1 MFYSKNCVY
10 KEQFFKV
17 EYNKDYSEFVLIRSC
32 RLPGYEEV
40 NKNKVK
46 TDKDE
51 IERIEVSRIKSK
63 IKDYALCN
71 DFQYFFTQTLNNNYN
86 RYDLNEFKL
95 LIQKKFKAYKRKNSD
110 FKYLIIYEKHK
121 DGAYHLHGLVS
132 GLGQDVYINSN
143 NYLSLAFFEDLGFNS
158 LSKVRDN
165 IKVSHYITKYISK
178 NTEKTSSGY
187 SYFHSQGL
195 KTSKKTVLNFNEI
208 KNDLI
213 STYENDFVKKY
224 KYKENNY

>member
-1 MFYSKNCVY
+1 MDI
-10 KEQFFKV
+10 V
-17 EYNKDYSEFVLIRSC
+17 EN
-32 RLPGYEEV
+32 
-40 NKNKVK
+40 
-46 TDKDE
+46 
-51 IERIEVSRIKSK
+51 
-63 IKDYALCN
+63 
-71 DFQYFFTQTLNNNYN
+71 N

-110 FKYLIIYEKHK
+110 FKYLIIFEKHK

-132 GLGQDVYINSN
+132 GLGQDVYTNSN

-178 NTEKTSSGY
+178 NIEKTSSGY

-195 KTSKKTVLNFNEI
+195 KKAKRTVLNFNEI
-208 KNDLI
+208 ENDLKMVDTAI
-213 STYENDFVKKY
+213 REYYGLNNKEEETEN
-224 KYKENNY
+224 E